1 MATVQQDLV
10 SAIAGGARFVELIER
25 RLSKYPNVMYSVM
38 DVAAVFDVSD
48 TKVRE
53 WIEDGRLCGANMN
66 AGMTCPV
73 NPDKPDGER
82 RRMRPLWRMTR
93 DAIMN
98 MARHMED
105 RV

>member
-10 SAIAGGARFVELIER
+10 STLAGGARFVELIER
-25 RLSKYPNVMYSVM
+25 RLSKDQNVMYSVM
-38 DVAAVFDVSD
+38 DVAVVFSVSD

-82 RRMRPLWRMTR
+82 RPLRPLWRMTR
-93 DAIMN
+93 AAIMD
-98 MARHMED
+98 MAAHMEAG
-105 RV
+105 V